1 MKALS
6 HLLQMQEKGITITF
20 KGRKTI
26 KFAVQ
31 LGIKLKEKKE
41 GECHDCSS
49 QKDSCRRN
57 G

>member
-31 LGIKLKEKKE
+31 LGIKLKEKK
-41 GECHDCSS
+41 
-49 QKDSCRRN
+49 RRRMP
-57 G
+57 